1 MAIRVLSRAC
11 LHSNGLAHVT
21 LGPEKCGSHI
31 VGILILYTKDFDTL
45 GARVR
50 VVLDARLLERVLQ
63 ALSAL

>member
-1 MAIRVLSRAC
+1 
-11 LHSNGLAHVT
+11 LAHVT